1 MKRNS
6 SGEQKK
12 GFDCKE
18 MNSCIIEGL
27 DRLKQEGK
35 LDKEIVLWG
44 VGSQTQEILNWFDQ
58 NMSIKRIIAIA
69 DNFKYTFWKQY
80 QNIPVIQANELREL
94 DQSSFIVLFAVLY
107 SEAVKRQLEA
117 YGVREIY
124 NLRNL
129 SEETL
134 TQSCKLPYHF
144 INRSR
149 GKKFLCYILAG
160 YEPVLWENTLA
171 RIKAFQ
177 SEVVD
182 YCLVSSGKYDKAL
195 DELAEKNQWSY
206 LYTMENQVCFI
217 QNQVI
222 ACHPQAEYMIKMDED
237 IFIGKH
243 FFQQMIQEFLRI
255 EKEGDYRIG
264 FAVPVIPLN
273 CSGYVPYLK
282 AIGMKEE
289 FERQFGRAYKSRF
302 SAIQSVDKTA
312 EFLWDTMDSFDE
324 MAGRFLQRDG
334 FSVCDCYFNIGC
346 IMYTRKRWLMMGKW
360 PEKAGESGMGMDEA
374 YIYQDNVEKDLSVYE
389 IHSVLAG
396 HLAFGHQKQQM
407 IEYFQNN
414 REKFAIRK

>member
-1 MKRNS
+1 MDSITKSNL
-6 SGEQKK
+6 EKLYHEKK
-12 GFDCKE
+12 LHKP
-18 MNSCIIEGL
+18 
-27 DRLKQEGK
+27 
-35 LDKEIVLWG
+35 IVLWG
-44 VGSQTQEILNWFDQ
+44 VGNQTAELIEEIKKLGE
-58 NMSIKRIIAIA
+58 SIEIIRIV
-69 DNFKYTFWKQY
+69 DNFKCVFLKEYKG
-80 QNIPVIQANELREL
+80 IPVREAESLMDFQPDSVVVLLAVNYADAIQ
-94 DQSSFIVLFAVLY
+94 
-107 SEAVKRQLEA
+107 RQLEA
-117 YGVREIY
+117 YGITEVY
-124 NLRNL
+124 NLREMT
-129 SEETL
+129 EEKAIEN
-134 TQSCKLPYHF
+134 CVVEYDF
-144 INRSR
+144 IDRS
-149 GKKFLCYILAG
+149 KKKKILCYILAG

-177 SEVVD
+177 SEEID
-182 YCLVSSGKYDKAL
+182 YCLVSSGKQDKAL

-264 FAVPVIPLN
+264 FAVPIIPLN
-273 CSGYVPYLK
+273 CSGYVSYLK

-302 SAIQSVDKTA
+302 SAIQSVYKTA

-324 MAGRFLQRDG
+324 MAGRFLQREG
-334 FSVCDCYFNIGC
+334 YSVCDCYFNIGC

-360 PEKAGESGMGMDEA
+360 PEKASESGMGMDEA
-374 YIYQDNVEKDLSVYE
+374 YIYQDNIEKDLSVYE

-407 IEYFQNN
+407 IEYFKKNKQ
-414 REKFAIRK
+414 KFAIKL